1 MADKKDFKVVEN
13 EPTIKVDK
21 ETVEKEIKEYQER
34 GLAIQNFAKT
44 EDFNKLSYAAK
55 RLLSEK
61 VQILS
66 SMLDCLNALKSIL

>member
-1 MADKKDFKVVEN
+1 MADKKDFKVVET
-13 EPTIKVDK
+13 EPTIKVNK
-21 ETVEKEIKEYQER
+21 ETVEEQIKEYTKK
-34 GLAIQNFAKT
+34 GT
-44 EDFNKLSYAAK
+44 ELQKFGGTEEFKKLSYAAK